1 MKSDQEKMDLAGR
14 YLAGETTATETSR
27 LEQLMLADE
36 QLRQDFLAYA
46 RVDAA
51 LPWMINGTGSLLDVR
66 VCTKSQLHT
75 SFTSVAVVGSAVEVP
90 PRLRRGFF
98 PFTPM
103 PSSLLTCWTSLRPTF
118 QPSRIKRALIRRYP

>member
-1 MKSDQEKMDLAGR
+1 MKSDQEKMDLVGR

-51 LPWMINGTGSLLDVR
+51 LPGMINGTGSLLDFAEAPAQTGRSWKGWIPELLPFVR
-66 VCTKSQLHT
+66 LLPGWHPLPFFRRKLPKLPISQN
-75 SFTSVAVVGSAVEVP
+75 
-90 PRLRRGFF
+90 
-98 PFTPM
+98 
-103 PSSLLTCWTSLRPTF
+103 
-118 QPSRIKRALIRRYP
+118 